1 MKRKTP
7 FLTPFLLVFLLFN
20 AFVFAQKPDE
30 LKELEAKLATAKID
44 TAKVNLM
51 YKIAKAYRGINPIFF
66 DSNLKRGLAL
76 ATKIKYVKG
85 QSDYYKILAY
95 KFLSEGNPK
104 AGLAYA
110 HKGSALSLSC
120 HDTIGYLKNM
130 YFEAASYMYLGEREQ
145 AKTHLDKAITFLKNK
160 PFYSSRGELY
170 TLFVQYYSQFD
181 LAKSFEYL
189 VLEYDCL
196 KKENNP
202 NQMLSVYNEFAG
214 YYLSVSDIK
223 ESIVFSKRALAEANK
238 IRSNSELNRATAM
251 TNLASVLIDDA
262 QYEKAKVYVR
272 KSLEISQKIQNPKLI
287 FSNNLQLA
295 IIFIHEARYRE
306 ALDISEQLVENA
318 FLPDFYFR
326 ANLIKASANNG
337 LKQYKAALKSLTEVD
352 QSMLKILTQ
361 SVIIDYYDQLSISYF
376 GLGDYKSAYLNIK
389 KKNEIESKFL
399 DDKGSM
405 RTLGLQ
411 IKFELSQ
418 KNYAIQK
425 LQLEKKI
432 AKEKQLK
439 QSATLNLLIGGS
451 VLLVILIA
459 VLVWAYQFRKR
470 GNFIFGLSRIQLQ
483 NAIQEKEV
491 LVKEIHHRVKN
502 NFQLIS
508 SMMNIQA
515 MDKSI
520 DVEEFVK
527 RTTSRIVSLSSIH
540 EKLYMKD
547 NLYQLDANDYV
558 KEMANY
564 VQSSFMDSTTNIDFQ
579 FSDDV
584 VILDLETIMPLGLII
599 NELLTNS
606 YKYAFN
612 DRSQGMIEI
621 KIKQLSSNKYQL
633 TYADNGVGLHDGK
646 SFSKSIGMNL
656 IEALSKQLGAEPKMN
671 FENGAHFEIIFKK
684 ND

>member
-1 MKRKTP
+1 MKRTTP

-20 AFVFAQKPDE
+20 TFVFAQKPDDV
-30 LKELEAKLATAKID
+30 KALEAKLTTTKID
-44 TAKVNLM
+44 TAKVNLF

-76 ATKIKYVKG
+76 AIKIKYVKG

-104 AGLAYA
+104 AGLANA

-145 AKTHLDKAITFLKNK
+145 AKTHLDRALTFLKNK

-202 NQMLSVYNEFAG
+202 KQMLSVYTGFAG
-214 YYLSVSDIK
+214 YYLSVSDVK
-223 ESIVFSKRALAEANK
+223 ESIVYSKRALAEANK
-238 IRSNSELNRATAM
+238 IRSNSDLNRANAM
-251 TNLASVLIDDA
+251 TNLAKVLLNDA
-262 QYEKAKVYVR
+262 QYEKAKIYVR

-287 FSNNLQLA
+287 FSNNLLLA
-295 IIFIHEARYRE
+295 TILIQEARYRE

-318 FLPDFYFR
+318 FLPDFYFK

-337 LKQYKAALKSLTEVD
+337 LKQYKAALKSLIEID

-361 SVIIDYYDQLSISYF
+361 SEIIDYYEELSISYF
-376 GLGDYKSAYLNIK
+376 ELGDYKSAYLNK
-389 KKNEIESKFL
+389 KMKNEIESKFL
-399 DDKGSM
+399 EGKASM

-540 EKLYMKD
+540 EKLYLKD
-547 NLYQLDANDYV
+547 NLYQLDANEYV
-558 KEMANY
+558 KEMASY
-564 VQSSFMDSTTNIDFQ
+564 VKSSFMDLPTVIDYQ

-606 YKYAFN
+606 YKYAFKG
-612 DRSQGMIEI
+612 RAKGLIEI
-621 KIKQLSSNKYQL
+621 SIKQIASGKYKL
-633 TYADNGVGLHDGK
+633 TYADNGVGINEGA

-656 IEALSKQLGAEPKMN
+656 VDALSKQLGAQSKMS
-671 FENGAHFEIIFKK
+671 FDNGAHFEIVFKK